1 MERSMENL
9 GLAGKFTRRYG
20 EYLGLAAPTGSY
32 VNLLNSKENNF
43 GDSALTR
50 SEISALAPSLN
61 CVQIRNLEFKRWKW
75 SFFLNSRGKAEG
87 RRKNIFT
94 NSVVSRIGLNAR
106 TSFFRIF
113 WLVIAFSA
121 PLLYYQIHKGP
132 PLSHV
137 EAHLSSSS
145 CPYSIPYEVE
155 KQHHQ

>member
-1 MERSMENL
+1 MERSM
-9 GLAGKFTRRYG
+9 YG

-50 SEISALAPSLN
+50 SEISALAPSFN
-61 CVQIRNLEFKRWKW
+61 CVQMFQRCVSADIPHVFISP
-75 SFFLNSRGKAEG
+75 SFS
-87 RRKNIFT
+87 
-94 NSVVSRIGLNAR
+94 LNAR

>member
-1 MERSMENL
+1 MSSAFNRFQRCVF
-9 GLAGKFTRRYG
+9 ADI
-20 EYLGLAAPTGSY
+20 PH
-32 VNLLNSKENNF
+32 LLECKNF
-43 GDSALTR
+43 
-50 SEISALAPSLN
+50 
-61 CVQIRNLEFKRWKW
+61 
-75 SFFLNSRGKAEG
+75 
-87 RRKNIFT
+87 
-94 NSVVSRIGLNAR
+94 
-106 TSFFRIF
+106 FFRIF